1 MRIGSRLRTSWRAI
15 PRRNGS
21 GPRALVVAVTV
32 LAPLV
37 VAPAAQAAPTDSVV
51 TLMFSNVRVYGSDA
65 RPVGA
70 ILTIINTCPD
80 GSVLDRRFLQ
90 TLEPDWG
97 TLNPTRATGFTF
109 LSREWWPSGLVTRWQ
124 VTSQANG
131 KVRQAIACR
140 EQVSPGTVE
149 HRTHISIK
157 LRLWGPVTRATR
169 LLVDSGFAVWRGQE
183 RMAHDVLRLR
193 ASTNTLAA
201 KATIE
206 EYDQDAFYGN
216 GKITRSYQGGR
227 YAEFRFSTQVRTPGQ
242 NCIDCGDTS

>member
-1 MRIGSRLRTSWRAI
+1 MPSRKW
-15 PRRNGS
+15 S

-37 VAPAAQAAPTDSVV
+37 VVAPAAQAAPTESVV
-51 TLMFSNVRVYGSDA
+51 TLMSSNVRVHGSDA

-80 GSVLDRRFLQ
+80 GSVLDRAFLQ

-97 TLNPTRATGFTF
+97 NLNPTRATGFTF

-124 VTSQANG
+124 VRSQVNG
-131 KVRQAIACR
+131 KVRQTIACR
-140 EQVSPGTVE
+140 ERVSAGTVE
-149 HRTHISIK
+149 HLTPISIK
-157 LRLWGPVTRATR
+157 LRLWGPVTHPAS

-193 ASTNTLAA
+193 ASKKTLAA
-201 KATIE
+201 RATIE
-206 EYDQDAFYGN
+206 EYDQDAFYGS
-216 GKITRSYQGGR
+216 GTVTRSYRAGR
-227 YAEFRFSTQVRTPGQ
+227 YAEFSFSTQVRTPGL
-242 NCIDCGDTS
+242 NCIDCGDSS